1 MIPREAAAYIKRMA
15 KSFPVVSITGPR
27 QSGKTT
33 LARAVFPNYEYLNLE
48 NPDTMHEATT
58 DGASFFR
65 NHPAPLIIDEVQRVP
80 ELLSRIQVAVDEQPR
95 KKGMFI
101 LTGSQ
106 QPRLKEGLSQSLAG
120 RVAIATLF
128 PLSISELAGA
138 NMDQSRE
145 AYMHKGF
152 MPRLYSERIA
162 PFDMY
167 ENYIATYVERD
178 INQIANIRNRREFNV
193 FLRVLAGRTGQL
205 VNCQSIANDI
215 GVSMPTVKSWI
226 SVLEA
231 CFIVTVLPCYYRNFG
246 KRFVK
251 APKIYFTDVGL
262 LTHLLGIREQAQIV
276 RDPLFGAIFENMVV
290 MEAFKAKL
298 NRGLPPDLYFIRDR
312 SGTEVD
318 LVAERGRNLHLFEI
332 KASASYSTDFTRN
345 MDRLASS
352 IGQIASR
359 SVIYSGIDLPNG
371 KSAGYFN
378 FKNVARRMRE
388 IEKSISS

>member
-1 MIPREAAAYIKRMA
+1 MIKRKAADYIARIAA
-15 KSFPVVSITGPR
+15 KFPVVSITGPR

-33 LARAVFPNYEYLNLE
+33 LARATFPDYEYLNLE
-48 NPDTMHEATT
+48 NPDTMHEAMA

-65 NHPAPLIIDEVQRVP
+65 NHPAPLILDEVQRMP
-80 ELLSRIQVAVDEQPR
+80 ELLSRIQVAVDESPR
-95 KKGMFI
+95 QKGMFV

-106 QPRLKEGLSQSLAG
+106 QPRLKDGISQSLAG
-120 RVAIATLF
+120 RVAIATLLPF
-128 PLSISELAGA
+128 SMDELAEA
-138 NMDQSRE
+138 DVVQTRE
-145 AYMHKGF
+145 AYMHNGF
-152 MPRLYSERIA
+152 MPRLYNERLT
-162 PFDMY
+162 PFDIY
-167 ENYIATYVERD
+167 ENYLATYVERD
-178 INQIANIRNRREFNV
+178 VNQIAHIKNRREFDV
-193 FLRVLAGRTGQL
+193 FLRVLAGRVGQL

-226 SVLEA
+226 SILEA
-231 CFIVTVLPCYYRNFG
+231 CFIITVLPCYYRNFG

-318 LVAERGRNLHLFEI
+318 LVAEQGRKLHLFEI
-332 KASASYSTDFTRN
+332 KASASYSADFTKN
-345 MDRLASS
+345 MDRLSNGIGDVAS
-352 IGQIASR
+352 Q
-359 SVIYSGIDLPNG
+359 SVIYSGRDLPNG

-378 FKNVARRMRE
+378 FANIARRM
-388 IEKSISS
+388 EKLSLF

>member
-1 MIPREAAAYIKRMA
+1 MIKRKAADYIARIAA
-15 KSFPVVSITGPR
+15 KFPVVSITGPR

-33 LARAVFPNYEYLNLE
+33 LARAAFPDYEYLNLE
-48 NPDTMHEATT
+48 NPDTMHEAMA

-65 NHPAPLIIDEVQRVP
+65 NHPAPLILDEVQRMP
-80 ELLSRIQVAVDEQPR
+80 ELLSRIQIAVDESPR
-95 KKGMFI
+95 QKGMFV

-106 QPRLKEGLSQSLAG
+106 QPRLKDGISQSLAG
-120 RVAIATLF
+120 RVAIATLLPF
-128 PLSISELAGA
+128 SMDELAEA
-138 NMDQSRE
+138 DVVQTRE
-145 AYMHKGF
+145 AYMHNGF
-152 MPRLYSERIA
+152 MPRLYNERLT
-162 PFDMY
+162 PFDVY
-167 ENYIATYVERD
+167 ENYLATYVERD
-178 INQIANIRNRREFNV
+178 VNQIANIKNRREFDV
-193 FLRVLAGRTGQL
+193 FLRVLAGRVGRL

-226 SVLEA
+226 SILEA
-231 CFIVTVLPCYYRNFG
+231 CFIITVLPCYYRNFG

-318 LVAERGRNLHLFEI
+318 LVAEQGRKLHLFEI
-332 KASASYSTDFTRN
+332 KASASYSADFTKN
-345 MDRLASS
+345 MDRLSNGIGDVASK
-352 IGQIASR
+352 
-359 SVIYSGIDLPNG
+359 SVIYSGRDLPNG
-371 KSAGYFN
+371 KSTGYFN
-378 FKNVARRMRE
+378 FANIARRM
-388 IEKSISS
+388 EKLSLL

>member
-1 MIPREAAAYIKRMA
+1 MIKRKAADYIAGIAA
-15 KSFPVVSITGPR
+15 KFPVVSITGPR

-33 LARAVFPNYEYLNLE
+33 LARAVFPDYEYLNLE
-48 NPDTMHEATT
+48 NPDTMHEAMA

-65 NHPAPLIIDEVQRVP
+65 NHPAPLILDEVQRMP
-80 ELLSRIQVAVDEQPR
+80 ELLSRIQVAVDESPR

-106 QPRLKEGLSQSLAG
+106 QPSLKDGISQSLAG
-120 RVAIATLF
+120 RVAIATLLPF
-128 PLSISELAGA
+128 SMDELAKA
-138 NMDQSRE
+138 DIVQTRE
-145 AYMHKGF
+145 AYMHNGF
-152 MPRLYSERIA
+152 MPRLYNERLT
-162 PFDMY
+162 PFDVY
-167 ENYIATYVERD
+167 ENYLATYVERD
-178 INQIANIRNRREFNV
+178 VNQIANIKNRREFDV
-193 FLRVLAGRTGQL
+193 FLRVLAGRVGQL

-226 SVLEA
+226 SILDA
-231 CFIVTVLPCYYRNFG
+231 CFIITVLPCYYRNFG

-318 LVAERGRNLHLFEI
+318 LVAEQGRKLHLFEI
-332 KASASYSTDFTRN
+332 KASASYSADFTKN
-345 MDRLASS
+345 MDRLSNGIGDVAS
-352 IGQIASR
+352 Q
-359 SVIYSGIDLPNG
+359 SVIYSGRDLPSV

-378 FKNVARRMRE
+378 FANIARRM
-388 IEKSISS
+388 EKLSLL

>member
-1 MIPREAAAYIKRMA
+1 MIQRNATEYVTRMA

-33 LARAVFPNYEYLNLE
+33 LARTMFPDYEYLNLE
-48 NPDTMHEATT
+48 NPDTMHEATA

-65 NHPAPLIIDEVQRVP
+65 NHPTPLILDEVQRMP
-80 ELLSRIQVAVDEQPR
+80 ELLSRIQVMVDAKPSQ
-95 KKGMFI
+95 KGMFI

-120 RVAIATLF
+120 RA
-128 PLSISELAGA
+128 
-138 NMDQSRE
+138 
-145 AYMHKGF
+145 
-152 MPRLYSERIA
+152 
-162 PFDMY
+162 
-167 ENYIATYVERD
+167 
-178 INQIANIRNRREFNV
+178 
-193 FLRVLAGRTGQL
+193 GQL

-215 GVSMPTVKSWI
+215 GVSVPTVKNWI

-231 CFIVTVLPCYYRNFG
+231 CFIITTLPCYYRNFG

-251 APKIYFTDVGL
+251 APKIYFTDVGM
-262 LTHLLGIREQAQIV
+262 LTHLLGIREESQIV

-318 LVAERGRNLHLFEI
+318 LVAEQGRKLHLFEI
-332 KASASYSTDFTRN
+332 KASASYSADFTKN
-345 MDRLASS
+345 MDKLAKD
-352 IGQIASR
+352 IPDIASR
-359 SVIYSGIDLPNG
+359 NVIYSGDDLPNG
-371 KSAGYFN
+371 KTAGYFN
-378 FKNVARRMRE
+378 FKS
-388 IEKSISS
+388 IERLMKDLSLL

>member
-1 MIPREAAAYIKRMA
+1 MIKRKAADYIAGIAA
-15 KSFPVVSITGPR
+15 KFPVVSITGPR

-33 LARAVFPNYEYLNLE
+33 LARAVFPDYEYLNLE
-48 NPDTMHEATT
+48 NPDTMHEAMA

-65 NHPAPLIIDEVQRVP
+65 NHPAPLILDEVQRMP
-80 ELLSRIQVAVDEQPR
+80 ELLSRIQVAVDESPR

-106 QPRLKEGLSQSLAG
+106 QPSLKDGISQSLAG
-120 RVAIATLF
+120 RVAIATLLPF
-128 PLSISELAGA
+128 SMDELAEA
-138 NMDQSRE
+138 DVVQTRE
-145 AYMHKGF
+145 AYMHNGF
-152 MPRLYSERIA
+152 MPRLYNERLT
-162 PFDMY
+162 PFDVY
-167 ENYIATYVERD
+167 ENYLATYVERD
-178 INQIANIRNRREFNV
+178 VNQIANIKNRREFDV
-193 FLRVLAGRTGQL
+193 FLRVLAGRVGQL

-226 SVLEA
+226 SILEA
-231 CFIVTVLPCYYRNFG
+231 CFIITVLPCYYRNFG

-276 RDPLFGAIFENMVV
+276 RDPLFGAIFENMIV

-318 LVAERGRNLHLFEI
+318 LVAEQGRKLHLFEI
-332 KASASYSTDFTRN
+332 KASASYSADFTKN
-345 MDRLASS
+345 MDRLSNGIGDVAS
-352 IGQIASR
+352 Q
-359 SVIYSGIDLPNG
+359 SVIYSGRDLPNV

-378 FKNVARRMRE
+378 FANIARRM
-388 IEKSISS
+388 EKLSLL

>member
-1 MIPREAAAYIKRMA
+1 MIQREAAAYVKRMA

-33 LARAVFPNYEYLNLE
+33 LARSVFPDYEYLNLE
-48 NPDTMHEATT
+48 NPDTMREAMA
-58 DGASFFR
+58 DSASFFR
-65 NHPAPLIIDEVQRVP
+65 NHPTPLILDEAQ
-80 ELLSRIQVAVDEQPR
+80 
-95 KKGMFI
+95 GMFV

-120 RVAIATLF
+120 RVAIATLL
-128 PLSISELAGA
+128 PLSITELAGE
-138 NMDQSRE
+138 DIDHSRE
-145 AYMHKGF
+145 SYMHNGF
-152 MPRLYSERIA
+152 MPRLYNECIA
-162 PFDMY
+162 PFDVY
-167 ENYIATYVERD
+167 ENYLATYVERD
-178 INQIANIRNRREFNV
+178 VNQIANIKNRREFDA
-193 FLRVLAGRTGQL
+193 FLRILAGRVGQL

-215 GVSMPTVKSWI
+215 GISMPTVKNWI
-226 SVLEA
+226 SILEA
-231 CFIVTVLPCYYRNFG
+231 CFIITVLPCYYRNFG

-298 NRGLPPDLYFIRDR
+298 NKGLPPDLYFIRDR

-318 LVAERGRNLHLFEI
+318 LVAEQGRKLHLFEI
-332 KASASYSTDFTRN
+332 KASASYSADFTKN
-345 MDRLASS
+345 MDRLAND
-352 IGQIASR
+352 INDIASR
-359 SVIYSGIDLPNG
+359 SVIYSGTDLPTG

-378 FKNVARRMRE
+378 FSSVARRMKE
-388 IEKSISS
+388 LSLL

>member
-1 MIPREAAAYIKRMA
+1 MIKRKAADYIAGIAA
-15 KSFPVVSITGPR
+15 KFPVVSITGPR

-33 LARAVFPNYEYLNLE
+33 LARAVFPDYEYLNLE
-48 NPDTMHEATT
+48 NPDTMHEAMA

-65 NHPAPLIIDEVQRVP
+65 NHPAPLILDEVQRIP
-80 ELLSRIQVAVDEQPR
+80 ELLSRIQVAVDESPR
-95 KKGMFI
+95 QKGMFI

-106 QPRLKEGLSQSLAG
+106 QPSLKDGISQSLAG
-120 RVAIATLF
+120 RVAIATLLPF
-128 PLSISELAGA
+128 SMDELAEA
-138 NMDQSRE
+138 DVVQTRE
-145 AYMHKGF
+145 SYMHNGF
-152 MPRLYSERIA
+152 MPRLYNERQK
-162 PFDMY
+162 PFDVY
-167 ENYIATYVERD
+167 ENYLATYVERD
-178 INQIANIRNRREFNV
+178 VNQIANIKNRREFDV
-193 FLRVLAGRTGQL
+193 FLRVLAGRVGQL

-226 SVLEA
+226 SILEA
-231 CFIVTVLPCYYRNFG
+231 CFIITVLPCYYRNFG

-318 LVAERGRNLHLFEI
+318 LVAEQGRKLHLFEI
-332 KASASYSTDFTRN
+332 KASASYSADFTKN
-345 MDRLASS
+345 MDRLSNGIGDVAS
-352 IGQIASR
+352 Q
-359 SVIYSGIDLPNG
+359 SVIYSGRDLPNG

-378 FKNVARRMRE
+378 FTNIARRM
-388 IEKSISS
+388 EKLSLL

>member
-1 MIPREAAAYIKRMA
+1 MIKRKAADYIAGIAA
-15 KSFPVVSITGPR
+15 KFPVVSITGPR

-33 LARAVFPNYEYLNLE
+33 LARAVFPDYEYLNLE
-48 NPDTMHEATT
+48 NPDTMHEAMA

-65 NHPAPLIIDEVQRVP
+65 NHPAPLILDEVQRMP
-80 ELLSRIQVAVDEQPR
+80 ELLSRIQVAVDESPR

-106 QPRLKEGLSQSLAG
+106 QPSLKDGISQSLAG
-120 RVAIATLF
+120 RVAIATLLPF
-128 PLSISELAGA
+128 SMDELAEA
-138 NMDQSRE
+138 DVVQTRE
-145 AYMHKGF
+145 AYMYNGF
-152 MPRLYSERIA
+152 MPRLYNERLT
-162 PFDMY
+162 PFDVY
-167 ENYIATYVERD
+167 ENYLATYVERD
-178 INQIANIRNRREFNV
+178 VIQIANIKNRREFDV
-193 FLRVLAGRTGQL
+193 FLRVLAGRVGQL

-226 SVLEA
+226 SILEA
-231 CFIVTVLPCYYRNFG
+231 CFIITVLPCYYRNFG

-276 RDPLFGAIFENMVV
+276 RDPLFGAIFENMIV

-318 LVAERGRNLHLFEI
+318 LVAEQGRKLHLFEI
-332 KASASYSTDFTRN
+332 KASASYSADFTKN
-345 MDRLASS
+345 MDRLSNGIGDVAS
-352 IGQIASR
+352 Q
-359 SVIYSGIDLPNG
+359 SVIYSGRDLPNV

-378 FKNVARRMRE
+378 FANIARRM
-388 IEKSISS
+388 EKLSLL

>member
-1 MIPREAAAYIKRMA
+1 MIKRNAAEYVIRMA

-33 LARAVFPNYEYLNLE
+33 LARTTFPDYEYLNLE
-48 NPDTMHEATT
+48 NPDTIREATA

-65 NHPAPLIIDEVQRVP
+65 NHPPPIILDEVQRMP
-80 ELLSRIQVAVDEQPR
+80 ELLSRIQVMVDEKPR
-95 KKGMFI
+95 QKGMFI

-120 RVAIATLF
+120 RVAIATLL
-128 PLSISELAGA
+128 PLSLAELEGAG
-138 NMDQSRE
+138 MGQTRE
-145 AYMHKGF
+145 SYMHNGF
-152 MPRLYSERIA
+152 MPRLYNEGIA

-167 ENYIATYVERD
+167 ENYLATYVERD
-178 INQIANIRNRREFNV
+178 VNQIANIKHRREFDM

-205 VNCQSIANDI
+205 INCQSIANDI
-215 GVSMPTVKSWI
+215 GVSVPTIKNWI

-231 CFIVTVLPCYYRNFG
+231 CFIITTLPCYYRNFG

-251 APKIYFTDVGL
+251 APKIYFTDVGM
-262 LTHLLGIREQAQIV
+262 LTHLLGIREESQIV
-276 RDPLFGAIFENMVV
+276 RDPLFGAIFENLVV

-318 LVAERGRNLHLFEI
+318 LVAEQGRKLHLFEI
-332 KASASYSTDFTRN
+332 KASASYSADFTKA
-345 MDRLASS
+345 MDRLAKD
-352 IGQIASR
+352 IPDIASR
-359 SVIYSGIDLPNG
+359 NVIYSGDDLPNG
-371 KSAGYFN
+371 KTAGYFN
-378 FKNVARRMRE
+378 FKS
-388 IEKSISS
+388 IERLIKELSLL

>member
-1 MIPREAAAYIKRMA
+1 MIKRKAADYIAGIAA
-15 KSFPVVSITGPR
+15 KFPVVSITGPR

-33 LARAVFPNYEYLNLE
+33 LARAVFPDYEYLNLE
-48 NPDTMHEATT
+48 NPDTMHEAMA

-65 NHPAPLIIDEVQRVP
+65 NHPAPLILDEVQRMP
-80 ELLSRIQVAVDEQPR
+80 ELLSRIQVAVDESPR

-106 QPRLKEGLSQSLAG
+106 QPSLKDGISQSLAG
-120 RVAIATLF
+120 RVAIATLLPF
-128 PLSISELAGA
+128 SMDELAEA
-138 NMDQSRE
+138 DVVQTRE
-145 AYMHKGF
+145 AYMHNGF
-152 MPRLYSERIA
+152 MPRLYNERLT
-162 PFDMY
+162 PFDVY
-167 ENYIATYVERD
+167 ENYLATYVERD
-178 INQIANIRNRREFNV
+178 VNQIANIKNRREFDG
-193 FLRVLAGRTGQL
+193 FLRVLAGRVGQL

-226 SVLEA
+226 SILDA
-231 CFIVTVLPCYYRNFG
+231 CFIITVLPCYYRNFG

-318 LVAERGRNLHLFEI
+318 LVAEQGRKLHLFEI
-332 KASASYSTDFTRN
+332 KASASYSADFTKN
-345 MDRLASS
+345 MDRLSNGIGDVAS
-352 IGQIASR
+352 Q
-359 SVIYSGIDLPNG
+359 SVIYSGRDLPSV

-378 FKNVARRMRE
+378 FANIARRM
-388 IEKSISS
+388 EKLSLL

>member
-1 MIPREAAAYIKRMA
+1 MIKRKAADYIAGIAA
-15 KSFPVVSITGPR
+15 KFPVVSITGPR

-33 LARAVFPNYEYLNLE
+33 LARAVFPDYEYLNLE
-48 NPDTMHEATT
+48 NPDTMHEAMA

-65 NHPAPLIIDEVQRVP
+65 NHPAPLILDEVQRMP
-80 ELLSRIQVAVDEQPR
+80 ELLSRIQVAVDESPR

-106 QPRLKEGLSQSLAG
+106 QPSLKAGISQSLAG
-120 RVAIATLF
+120 RVAIATLLPF
-128 PLSISELAGA
+128 SMDELAKA
-138 NMDQSRE
+138 DIVQTRE
-145 AYMHKGF
+145 AYMHNGF
-152 MPRLYSERIA
+152 MPRLYNERLT
-162 PFDMY
+162 PFDVY
-167 ENYIATYVERD
+167 ENYLATYVERD
-178 INQIANIRNRREFNV
+178 VNQIANIKNRREFDV
-193 FLRVLAGRTGQL
+193 FLRVLAGRVGQL

-215 GVSMPTVKSWI
+215 GVSMPTIKNWI
-226 SVLEA
+226 SILEA
-231 CFIVTVLPCYYRNFG
+231 CFIITVLPCYYRNFG

-318 LVAERGRNLHLFEI
+318 LVAEQGRKLHLFEI
-332 KASASYSTDFTRN
+332 KASASYSADFTKN
-345 MDRLASS
+345 MDRLSNGIGDVAS
-352 IGQIASR
+352 Q
-359 SVIYSGIDLPNG
+359 SVIYSGRDLPNG
-371 KSAGYFN
+371 KNAGYFN
-378 FKNVARRMRE
+378 FANIARRM
-388 IEKSISS
+388 EKLSLL

>member
-1 MIPREAAAYIKRMA
+1 MIKRKAADYIAGIAA
-15 KSFPVVSITGPR
+15 KFPVVSITGPR

-33 LARAVFPNYEYLNLE
+33 LARAVFPDYEYLNLE
-48 NPDTMHEATT
+48 NPDTMREAIA

-65 NHPAPLIIDEVQRVP
+65 NHPAPLILDEVQRMP
-80 ELLSRIQVAVDEQPR
+80 ELLSRIQVAVDEMPR
-95 KKGMFI
+95 KKGMFV

-106 QPRLKEGLSQSLAG
+106 QPSLKDGISQSLAG
-120 RVAIATLF
+120 RVAIATLLPF
-128 PLSISELAGA
+128 SMDELTEA
-138 NMDQSRE
+138 DVVQTRE
-145 AYMHKGF
+145 AYMHNGF
-152 MPRLYSERIA
+152 MPRLYNERLT
-162 PFDMY
+162 PFDVY
-167 ENYIATYVERD
+167 ENYLATYVERD
-178 INQIANIRNRREFNV
+178 VNQIANIKNHREFDI
-193 FLRVLAGRTGQL
+193 FLRILAGRVGQL

-215 GVSMPTVKSWI
+215 GVSMPTIKNWI
-226 SVLEA
+226 SILEA
-231 CFIVTVLPCYYRNFG
+231 CFIITVLPCYYRNFG

-318 LVAERGRNLHLFEI
+318 LVAEQGRKLHLFEI
-332 KASASYSTDFTRN
+332 KASASYSADFTKN
-345 MDRLASS
+345 MDRLSNGIDDVAS
-352 IGQIASR
+352 Q
-359 SVIYSGIDLPNG
+359 SVIYSGPDLPNG

-378 FKNVARRMRE
+378 FANIARRM
-388 IEKSISS
+388 EKLSLL

>member
-1 MIPREAAAYIKRMA
+1 MIKRKAADYIARIAA
-15 KSFPVVSITGPR
+15 KFPVVSITGPR

-33 LARAVFPNYEYLNLE
+33 LARAAFPDYEYLNLE
-48 NPDTMHEATT
+48 NPDTMHEAMA

-65 NHPAPLIIDEVQRVP
+65 NHPAPLILNEVQRMP
-80 ELLSRIQVAVDEQPR
+80 ELLSRIQIAVDESPR
-95 KKGMFI
+95 QKGMFV

-106 QPRLKEGLSQSLAG
+106 QPRLKDGISQSLAG
-120 RVAIATLF
+120 RVAIATLLPF
-128 PLSISELAGA
+128 SMDELAEA
-138 NMDQSRE
+138 DVVQTRE
-145 AYMHKGF
+145 AYMHNGF
-152 MPRLYSERIA
+152 MPRLYNERLT
-162 PFDMY
+162 PFDVY
-167 ENYIATYVERD
+167 ENYLATYVERD
-178 INQIANIRNRREFNV
+178 VNQIANIKNRREFDV
-193 FLRVLAGRTGQL
+193 FLRVLAGRVGRL

-226 SVLEA
+226 SILEA
-231 CFIVTVLPCYYRNFG
+231 CFIITVLPCYYRNFG

-318 LVAERGRNLHLFEI
+318 LVAEQGRKLHLFEI
-332 KASASYSTDFTRN
+332 KASASYSADFTKN
-345 MDRLASS
+345 MDRLSNGIGDVASK
-352 IGQIASR
+352 
-359 SVIYSGIDLPNG
+359 SVIYSGRDLPNG
-371 KSAGYFN
+371 KSTGYFN
-378 FKNVARRMRE
+378 FANIARRM
-388 IEKSISS
+388 EKLSLL

>member
-1 MIPREAAAYIKRMA
+1 MIKRKAADYIAGIAA
-15 KSFPVVSITGPR
+15 KFPVVSITGPR

-33 LARAVFPNYEYLNLE
+33 LARAVFPDYEYLNLE
-48 NPDTMHEATT
+48 NPDTMHEAMA

-65 NHPAPLIIDEVQRVP
+65 NHPAPLILDEVQRMP
-80 ELLSRIQVAVDEQPR
+80 ELLSRIQVAVDESPR

-106 QPRLKEGLSQSLAG
+106 QPSLKDGISQSLAG
-120 RVAIATLF
+120 RVAIATLLPF
-128 PLSISELAGA
+128 SMDELAEA
-138 NMDQSRE
+138 DVVQTRE
-145 AYMHKGF
+145 AYMHNGF
-152 MPRLYSERIA
+152 MPRLYNERLT
-162 PFDMY
+162 PFDVY
-167 ENYIATYVERD
+167 ENYLATYVERD
-178 INQIANIRNRREFNV
+178 VNQIANIKNRREFDV
-193 FLRVLAGRTGQL
+193 FLRVLAGRVGQL

-226 SVLEA
+226 SILDA
-231 CFIVTVLPCYYRNFG
+231 CFIITVLPCYYRNFG

-276 RDPLFGAIFENMVV
+276 RDPLFGAIFENMIV

-318 LVAERGRNLHLFEI
+318 LVAEQGRKLHLFEI
-332 KASASYSTDFTRN
+332 KASASYSADFTKN
-345 MDRLASS
+345 MDRLSNGIGDVAS
-352 IGQIASR
+352 Q
-359 SVIYSGIDLPNG
+359 SVIYSGRDLPSV

-378 FKNVARRMRE
+378 FANIARRM
-388 IEKSISS
+388 EKLSLL

>member
-1 MIPREAAAYIKRMA
+1 MIKRKA
-15 KSFPVVSITGPR
+15 ADYIARIAARFPVVSITGPR

-33 LARAVFPNYEYLNLE
+33 LARAVFPDYEYLNLE
-48 NPDTMHEATT
+48 NPDTMREAIA

-65 NHPAPLIIDEVQRVP
+65 NHPAPLILDEVQRMP
-80 ELLSRIQVAVDEQPR
+80 ELLSRIQVAVDEMPR
-95 KKGMFI
+95 KKGMFV

-106 QPRLKEGLSQSLAG
+106 QPSLKDGISQSLAG
-120 RVAIATLF
+120 RVAIATLLPF
-128 PLSISELAGA
+128 SMDELTEA
-138 NMDQSRE
+138 DVVQTRE
-145 AYMHKGF
+145 AYMHNGF
-152 MPRLYSERIA
+152 MPRLYNERLT
-162 PFDMY
+162 PFDLY
-167 ENYIATYVERD
+167 ENYLATYVERD
-178 INQIANIRNRREFNV
+178 VNQIANIKNHREFDI
-193 FLRVLAGRTGQL
+193 FLRILAGRVGQL

-215 GVSMPTVKSWI
+215 GVSMPTIKNWI
-226 SVLEA
+226 SILEA
-231 CFIVTVLPCYYRNFG
+231 CFIITVLPCYYRNFG

-318 LVAERGRNLHLFEI
+318 LVAEQGRKLHLFEI
-332 KASASYSTDFTRN
+332 KASASYSADFTKN
-345 MDRLASS
+345 MDRLSNGIDDVAS
-352 IGQIASR
+352 Q
-359 SVIYSGIDLPNG
+359 SVIYSGPDLPNG

-378 FKNVARRMRE
+378 FANIARRM
-388 IEKSISS
+388 EKLSLL

>member
-1 MIPREAAAYIKRMA
+1 MIKRKAADYIAGIAA
-15 KSFPVVSITGPR
+15 KFPVVSITGPR

-33 LARAVFPNYEYLNLE
+33 LARAVFPDYEYLNLE
-48 NPDTMHEATT
+48 NPDTMHEAMA

-65 NHPAPLIIDEVQRVP
+65 NHPAPLILDEVQRMP
-80 ELLSRIQVAVDEQPR
+80 ELLSRIQVAVDESPR

-106 QPRLKEGLSQSLAG
+106 QPSLKDGISQSLAG
-120 RVAIATLF
+120 RVAIATLLPF
-128 PLSISELAGA
+128 SMDELAEA
-138 NMDQSRE
+138 DVVQTRE
-145 AYMHKGF
+145 AYMHNGF
-152 MPRLYSERIA
+152 MPRLYNERLT
-162 PFDMY
+162 PFDVY
-167 ENYIATYVERD
+167 ENYLATYVERD
-178 INQIANIRNRREFNV
+178 VNQIANIKNRREFDV
-193 FLRVLAGRTGQL
+193 FLRVLAGRVGQL

-226 SVLEA
+226 SILDA
-231 CFIVTVLPCYYRNFG
+231 CFIITVLPCYYRNFG

-318 LVAERGRNLHLFEI
+318 LVAEQGRKLHLFEI
-332 KASASYSTDFTRN
+332 KASASYSADFTKN
-345 MDRLASS
+345 MDRLSNGIGDVAS
-352 IGQIASR
+352 Q
-359 SVIYSGIDLPNG
+359 SVIYSGRDLPNG

-378 FKNVARRMRE
+378 FTNIARRM
-388 IEKSISS
+388 EKLSLL

>member
-1 MIPREAAAYIKRMA
+1 MIKRKAADYIAGIAA
-15 KSFPVVSITGPR
+15 KFPVVSITGPR

-33 LARAVFPNYEYLNLE
+33 LARAVFPDYEYLNLE
-48 NPDTMHEATT
+48 NPDTMHEAMA

-65 NHPAPLIIDEVQRVP
+65 NHPAPLILDEVQRMP
-80 ELLSRIQVAVDEQPR
+80 ELLSRIQVAVDESPR

-106 QPRLKEGLSQSLAG
+106 QPSLKDGISQSLAG
-120 RVAIATLF
+120 RVAIATLLPF
-128 PLSISELAGA
+128 SMDELAEA
-138 NMDQSRE
+138 DVVQTRE
-145 AYMHKGF
+145 AYMHTGF
-152 MPRLYSERIA
+152 MPRLYNERLT
-162 PFDMY
+162 PFDVY
-167 ENYIATYVERD
+167 ENYLATYVERD
-178 INQIANIRNRREFNV
+178 VNQIANIKNRREFDV
-193 FLRVLAGRTGQL
+193 FLRVLAGRVGQL

-226 SVLEA
+226 SILDA
-231 CFIVTVLPCYYRNFG
+231 CFIITVLPCYYRNFG

-318 LVAERGRNLHLFEI
+318 LVAEQGRKLHLFEI
-332 KASASYSTDFTRN
+332 KASASYSADFTKN
-345 MDRLASS
+345 MDRLSNGIGDVAS
-352 IGQIASR
+352 Q
-359 SVIYSGIDLPNG
+359 SVIYSGRDLPSV

-378 FKNVARRMRE
+378 FANIARRM
-388 IEKSISS
+388 EKLSLL

>member
-1 MIPREAAAYIKRMA
+1 MIKRKAADYIAGIAA
-15 KSFPVVSITGPR
+15 KFPVVSITGPR

-33 LARAVFPNYEYLNLE
+33 LARAVFPDYEYLNLE
-48 NPDTMHEATT
+48 NPDTMHEAMA

-65 NHPAPLIIDEVQRVP
+65 NHPAPLILDEVQRMP
-80 ELLSRIQVAVDEQPR
+80 ELLSRIQVAVDESPR

-106 QPRLKEGLSQSLAG
+106 QPSLKDGISQSLAG
-120 RVAIATLF
+120 RVAIATLLPF
-128 PLSISELAGA
+128 SMDELAEA
-138 NMDQSRE
+138 DVVQTRE
-145 AYMHKGF
+145 AYMHTGF
-152 MPRLYSERIA
+152 MPRLYNERLT
-162 PFDMY
+162 PFDVY
-167 ENYIATYVERD
+167 ENYLATYVERD
-178 INQIANIRNRREFNV
+178 VNQIANIKNRREFDG
-193 FLRVLAGRTGQL
+193 FLRVLAGRVGQL

-226 SVLEA
+226 SILDA
-231 CFIVTVLPCYYRNFG
+231 CFIITVLPCYYRNFG

-318 LVAERGRNLHLFEI
+318 LVAEQGRKLHLFEI
-332 KASASYSTDFTRN
+332 KASASYSADFTKN
-345 MDRLASS
+345 MDRLSNGIGDVAS
-352 IGQIASR
+352 Q
-359 SVIYSGIDLPNG
+359 SVIYSGRDLPSV

-378 FKNVARRMRE
+378 FANIARRM
-388 IEKSISS
+388 EKLSLL

>member
-1 MIPREAAAYIKRMA
+1 MIQREAAAYVKRMA

-33 LARAVFPNYEYLNLE
+33 LARTVFPDYEYLNLE
-48 NPDTMHEATT
+48 NPDTMHEAIS

-65 NHPAPLIIDEVQRVP
+65 NHPAPLILDEVQRVP
-80 ELLSRIQVAVDEQPR
+80 ELLSRIQVAVDEMPR
-95 KKGMFI
+95 KKGMFV

-120 RVAIATLF
+120 RVAIATLL
-128 PLSISELAGA
+128 PLSMAELAGE
-138 NMDQSRE
+138 DIDHTRE
-145 AYMHKGF
+145 SYMHNGF
-152 MPRLYSERIA
+152 MPRIYNERIA
-162 PFDMY
+162 PFDVY
-167 ENYIATYVERD
+167 ENYLATYVERD
-178 INQIANIRNRREFNV
+178 INQIANIKNRREFDS
-193 FLRVLAGRTGQL
+193 FLRVLAGRVGQL

-215 GVSMPTVKSWI
+215 GVSMPTVKNWI
-226 SVLEA
+226 SILEA

-262 LTHLLGIREQAQIV
+262 LSHLLGIREQAQIV

-298 NRGLPPDLYFIRDR
+298 NKGLPPDLYFIRDR

-318 LVAERGRNLHLFEI
+318 LVAEQGRKLHLFEI
-332 KASASYSTDFTRN
+332 KASASYSADFTRN
-345 MDRLASS
+345 MDRLSNVIS
-352 IGQIASR
+352 DIASR
-359 SVIYSGIDLPNG
+359 SVIYSGIDLPIG
-371 KSAGYFN
+371 KNAGYFN
-378 FKNVARRMRE
+378 FTSVERRMKE
-388 IEKSISS
+388 LSLL